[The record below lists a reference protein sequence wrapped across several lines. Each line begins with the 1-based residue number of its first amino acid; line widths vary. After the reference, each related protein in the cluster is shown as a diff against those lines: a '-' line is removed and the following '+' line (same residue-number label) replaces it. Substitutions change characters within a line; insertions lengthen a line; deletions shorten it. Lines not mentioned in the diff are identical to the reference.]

1 MSKELEK
8 LVKDATKV
16 ETLRKAASTAYHGL
30 MTMQESMEQG
40 MVALLKA
47 NNRVGAAT
55 GYYAKLVREE
65 RGTQGVPYK
74 QVIDDFIAQN
84 PKYEKQFAAIVQSYV
99 TEKVTRVDYG
109 KIEGNK

>member
-16 ETLRKAASTAYHGL
+16 ETLRKASSTAYHGL
-30 MTMQESMEQG
+30 MTMQTGMEET
-40 MVALLKA
+40 MKALLKQ
-47 NNRVGAAT
+47 NKRVGAET

-84 PKYEKQFAAIVQSYV
+84 PKYETQFAAIVKGYV

-109 KIEGNK
+109 KIEQNK